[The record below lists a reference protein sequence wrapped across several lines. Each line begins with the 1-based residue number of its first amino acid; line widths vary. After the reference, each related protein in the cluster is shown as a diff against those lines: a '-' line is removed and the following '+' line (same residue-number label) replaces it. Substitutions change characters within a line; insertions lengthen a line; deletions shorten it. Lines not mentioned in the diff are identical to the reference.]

1 MPEQF
6 DAIVVGAGFGGLG
19 AAMHLAE
26 QGARVCVCEALT
38 YPGGCAS
45 TFRRG
50 GREYEAG
57 ATLFSGLGSRQ
68 LFGQWIARHGL
79 GDRVEVEW
87 LDPVVVLRGPFGAL
101 PVWRDR
107 ARFVDSLCTLPDAP
121 SAPLRAFFEKQR
133 RVADT
138 LWSLFDDPDLLPPFG
153 PTALCRHAG
162 RMLRYAPFASLVG
175 RTLSAVIDDE
185 NLRSFKPFDAWIRA
199 MCQITVQC
207 PPEEVEAPFALG
219 ALDYPWRGTGHVRG
233 GIGVLAS
240 GLTDALRAQGAEVR
254 FANRVGSIEPG
265 ASGWRVTTRRGL
277 LEAPVVVANL
287 LPADL
292 ARCASLD
299 LDTSPRLR
307 RLDAGVRTG
316 WGAAMQYLTLAP
328 SRDGLDAEPRHLEC
342 IDDADAPFIEGNH
355 VFVSIGAPD
364 ALGRSSA
371 TVSTHVRPVPAEP
384 LAEYH
389 TRVQARMRET
399 LLRRAPEVAERIVHH
414 LPGSP
419 RTFERFTGRS
429 GGYVGGIPRRAG
441 LANYRDLG
449 PFEAA
454 QGLYLVGDTTFPGQ
468 STLATAL
475 GGQRAAVAALRH
487 LAHEGH
493 DRPRAAQ

>member
-1 MPEQF
+1 MPESF

-19 AAMHLAE
+19 AALHLAE

-50 GREYEAG
+50 GRAYEAG
-57 ATLFSGLGSRQ
+57 ATLFSGLGDGQ
-68 LFGQWIARHGL
+68 LFGQWIARHRL
-79 GDRVEVEW
+79 GDRVEVDW
-87 LDPVVVLRGPFGAL
+87 LDPVVLLRGPCGAL

-107 ARFVDSLCTLPDAP
+107 TRFVDSLCALPNAP
-121 SAPLRAFFEKQR
+121 IEALRGFFGKQR
-133 RVADT
+133 RVAET
-138 LWSLFDDPDLLPPFG
+138 LWTLFDDPALLPPFN
-153 PTALCRHAG
+153 ALALRRHAA
-162 RMLRYAPFASLVG
+162 RALRYAPLAGLVG
-175 RTLSAVIDDE
+175 RTLSAVVDDE
-185 NLRSFKPFDAWIRA
+185 KLWTFKPFDTWVRA

-240 GLTDALRAQGAEVR
+240 GLSDALRGLGAQVR
-254 FANRVGSIEPG
+254 FADRVASMERGG
-265 ASGWRVTTRRGL
+265 SGWRVTTRRGVL
-277 LEAPVVVANL
+277 DAPVVLANL
-287 LPADL
+287 LPTDL
-292 ARCASLD
+292 ARCALLD
-299 LDTSPRLR
+299 LDTNPRLR
-307 RLDAGVRTG
+307 RLDSGVRTG

-328 SRDGLDAEPRHLEC
+328 AVRQDEQEPRHLELV
-342 IDDADAPFIEGNH
+342 DDADTPFIEGNH

-364 ALGRSSA
+364 ASGRSSA
-371 TVSTHVRPVPAEP
+371 TVSTHVRPIPVEP
-384 LAEYH
+384 VAEYH
-389 TRVQARMRET
+389 TRVQARMRQT
-399 LLRRAPEVAERIVHH
+399 LLRRAPEIVERILHH

-441 LANYRDLG
+441 LGNYRDLG

-454 QGLYLVGDTTFPGQ
+454 PGLFLVGDTTFPGQ

-487 LAHEGH
+487 LAGEGY